1 MNSQQALLAAGAILL
16 LAAIAFGI
24 WKYLKSRPGPE
35 EIERRRRMY
44 VHEKGKLGVAR
55 VTDFEAGHISYTYLV
70 AGVEY
75 STSQD
80 VTALPELL
88 PATPQL
94 MIDNAGVKFDPR
106 NPPNSIVICEQW
118 SGFEKLPR
126 ERLG

>member
-1 MNSQQALLAAGAILL
+1 MNTQQVLLPAGGIVVV
-16 LAAIAFGI
+16 AAIALGI
-24 WKYLKSRPGPE
+24 WKYLKSRPGAE

-44 VHEKGKLGVAR
+44 LHEKGKLGVAR
-55 VTDFEAGHISYTYLV
+55 VTDFDAGHISYTYLV

-80 VTALPELL
+80 VSTLPELL
-88 PATPQL
+88 PALPQL

-106 NPPNSIVICEQW
+106 NPPNSIVICEHW

-126 ERLG
+126 QRLG